1 MQKRKK
7 IKESYNNVITK
18 EFEEKYLNAWFQE
31 KMENGVVLYS
41 FLIRA
46 EADSVIQ
53 VMLSENV
60 LYSNIYHLTKFEFIE
75 KEDSVNL
82 KIDDLELLKEIR
94 ENNMEKIV
102 FMLEDLCKKY
112 SGQLEKK
119 KEFLKNPLTSNAE
132 YKEMRMI

>member
-1 MQKRKK
+1 M
-7 IKESYNNVITK
+7 E
-18 EFEEKYLNAWFQE
+18 EEK
-31 KMENGVVLYS
+31 KV
-41 FLIRA
+41 
-46 EADSVIQ
+46 
-53 VMLSENV
+53 
-60 LYSNIYHLTKFEFIE
+60 
-75 KEDSVNL
+75 
-82 KIDDLELLKEIR
+82 LKEIR